1 MSNMKKYI
9 VLGGFFIAFA
19 LTSCNKDIHKMEIVK
34 DCSTIYLRDKSGQ
47 DYKVCNDE
55 LLESYAA
62 GTKIKV
68 SYDNLEQCFGLIEN
82 ETCESTHLISGVIE
96 VTEIH

>member
-1 MSNMKKYI
+1 
-9 VLGGFFIAFA
+9 
-19 LTSCNKDIHKMEIVK
+19 MEVVK

-55 LLESYAA
+55 LLDSYAA

-96 VTEIH
+96 VTKIH